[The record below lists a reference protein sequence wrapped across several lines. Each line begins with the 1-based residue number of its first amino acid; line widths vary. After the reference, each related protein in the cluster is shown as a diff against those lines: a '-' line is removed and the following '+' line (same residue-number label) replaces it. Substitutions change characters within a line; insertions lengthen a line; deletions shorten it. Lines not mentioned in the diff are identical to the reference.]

1 MFSFSRV
8 WKTKEVRS
16 SLLFIFAM
24 LVIFRIAAHIPVPG
38 VDPSALVNYFNGNQF
53 FGLLNIF
60 SGGTLQH
67 FSIVALGLAPFITA
81 SIIFQLLA
89 MIFPKLEEMQKEEQ
103 GRQKINQWSRLLT
116 VPLAFLQGYGLV
128 LLFNQQSGGTSLFAS
143 GSADAMTTVLVMLS
157 LTAGTVFLMW
167 MGELISEKNLG
178 NGTSVL
184 IFAGIIAGLPG
195 YFSQSLAL
203 YDRSQM
209 ITAIVFVLLVL
220 VTIVAVVVMH
230 EAQRNIPVQYA
241 RQSTG
246 SRLAG
251 SVPSNLPIKLNIA
264 GVIPI
269 IFAISII
276 LFPTVIA
283 QFLMNARTAA
293 VRDAAQWVLAAFQNQ
308 VLYGVAYFALVF
320 AFTYFYT
327 SVIFHPDRVAESLQK
342 QSGFIPG
349 IRPGK
354 PTADYIGWVTNRILL
369 VGAAFLAIIAI
380 LPLVAQQVTGNTSLV
395 IGGTSV
401 LIVVNVVIE
410 TMKQMEAQMSM
421 HEYEL

>member
-1 MFSFSRV
+1 MFSFTRV
-8 WKTKEVRS
+8 WKTKEVRN

-24 LVIFRIAAHIPVPG
+24 LVIFRVAAHIPVPG
-38 VDPSALVNYFNGNQF
+38 VDPSALVNYFQGNQF

-67 FSIVALGLAPFITA
+67 FSIVALGLAPFITS
-81 SIIFQLLA
+81 SIIFQLLG
-89 MIFPKLEEMQKEEQ
+89 MIVPKLEEMQKEEQ
-103 GRQKINQWSRLLT
+103 GRQRINQWSRVLT
-116 VPLAFLQGYGLV
+116 VPLALLQGYGLV
-128 LLFNQQSGGTSLFAS
+128 LLFNQQSGAKLFTAGTADLF
-143 GSADAMTTVLVMLS
+143 TTVLVMGT
-157 LTAGTVFLMW
+157 LTAGTIFLMW

-178 NGTSVL
+178 NGTSIL
-184 IFAGIIAGLPG
+184 IFAGIIAGLPN
-195 YFSQSLAL
+195 YFGQSLAL
-203 YDRSQM
+203 YDGSQM
-209 ITAIVFVLLVL
+209 ITAIIFAILVV
-220 VTIVAVVVMH
+220 VTLGAVVVMH

-241 RQSTG
+241 RQTRG
-246 SRLAG
+246 TRLSG

-276 LFPTVIA
+276 LFPRVIA
-283 QFLMNARTAA
+283 QFFLNARTEAL
-293 VRDAAQWVLAAFQNQ
+293 RTAAQWVLQVFQNQ
-308 VLYGVAYFALVF
+308 LVYGIIYFGLVF

-327 SVIFHPDRVAESLQK
+327 SVIFHPDRVAENLQK

-354 PTADYIGWVTNRILL
+354 PTAEYIAWVTNRVLL
-369 VGAAFLAIIAI
+369 VGAVFLSMIAI
-380 LPLVAQQVTGNTSLV
+380 LPLVAQQVTGNASLV

-421 HEYEL
+421 HEYDM

>member
-1 MFSFSRV
+1 MFSFTRV
-8 WKTKEVRS
+8 WKTKEVRNS
-16 SLLFIFAM
+16 VLFILVM

-38 VDPSALVNYFNGNQF
+38 VDPNALLNYFNGNQF

-67 FSIVALGLAPFITA
+67 FSIVALGLAPFITS
-81 SIIFQLLA
+81 SIIFQLLG

-103 GRQKINQWSRLLT
+103 GRQKINQWSRLLA
-116 VPLAFLQGYGLV
+116 VPLSLLQGYGLV
-128 LLFNQQSGGTSLFAS
+128 LLFSQQSESSLFVGGTANVF
-143 GSADAMTTVLVMLS
+143 MTVLVMFA
-157 LTAGTVFLMW
+157 LTAGTIFLMW

-178 NGTSVL
+178 NGTSIL
-184 IFAGIIAGLPG
+184 IFAGIVAGLPG

-203 YDRSQM
+203 YDRSQL
-209 ITAIVFVLLVL
+209 ITAIVFTALVIL
-220 VTIVAVVVMH
+220 TIVAVVVMH
-230 EAQRNIPVQYA
+230 EAQRNVPVQYA
-241 RQSTG
+241 RQAQG

-251 SVPSNLPIKLNIA
+251 SVPSNLPIKLNMA

-276 LFPTVIA
+276 LFPSVVA
-283 QFLMNARTAA
+283 QFLLGARTAA

-308 VLYGVAYFALVF
+308 MFYGIVYFALVF

-327 SVIFHPDRVAESLQK
+327 SVIFHPDRVAENLQK

-354 PTADYIGWVTNRILL
+354 PTAEYIGWVTNRILF
-369 VGAAFLAIIAI
+369 VGALFLSMIAI
-380 LPLVAQQVTGNTSLV
+380 LPLVAQQVTGNASLV

-410 TMKQMEAQMSM
+410 TMKQVEAQMSM
-421 HEYEL
+421 HEYEM

>member
-1 MFSFSRV
+1 MFSFTRV
-8 WKTKEVRS
+8 WKTKEVRN

-24 LVIFRIAAHIPVPG
+24 LVIFRVAAHIPVPG
-38 VDPSALVNYFNGNQF
+38 VDPSALVNYFQGNQF

-67 FSIVALGLAPFITA
+67 FSIVALGLAPFITS
-81 SIIFQLLA
+81 SIIFQLLG
-89 MIFPKLEEMQKEEQ
+89 MIIPKLEEMQKEEQ
-103 GRQKINQWSRLLT
+103 GRQRINQWSRVLT
-116 VPLAFLQGYGLV
+116 VPLALLQGYGLV
-128 LLFNQQSGGTSLFAS
+128 LLFNQQSGAKLFTAGTADLF
-143 GSADAMTTVLVMLS
+143 TTVLVMGT
-157 LTAGTVFLMW
+157 LTAGTIFLMW

-178 NGTSVL
+178 NGTSIL
-184 IFAGIIAGLPG
+184 IFAGIIAGLPN
-195 YFSQSLAL
+195 YFGQSLAL
-203 YDRSQM
+203 YDGSQM
-209 ITAIVFVLLVL
+209 ITAIIFAILVV
-220 VTIVAVVVMH
+220 VTLGAVVVMH

-241 RQSTG
+241 RQTRG
-246 SRLAG
+246 TRLSGA
-251 SVPSNLPIKLNIA
+251 VPSNLPIKLNIA

-276 LFPTVIA
+276 LFPRVIA
-283 QFLMNARTAA
+283 QFFLNARTEAL
-293 VRDAAQWVLAAFQNQ
+293 RTAAQWVLQVFQNQ
-308 VLYGVAYFALVF
+308 LVYGIIYFGLVF

-327 SVIFHPDRVAESLQK
+327 SVIFHPDRVAENLQK

-354 PTADYIGWVTNRILL
+354 PTAEYIAWVTNRVLL
-369 VGAAFLAIIAI
+369 VGAVFLSMIAI
-380 LPLVAQQVTGNTSLV
+380 LPLVAQQVTGNASLV

-421 HEYEL
+421 HEYDM

>member
-1 MFSFSRV
+1 MFSFTRV
-8 WKTKEVRS
+8 WKTKEVRN

-24 LVIFRIAAHIPVPG
+24 LVIFRVAAHIPVPG
-38 VDPSALVNYFNGNQF
+38 VDPSALVNYFQGNQF

-67 FSIVALGLAPFITA
+67 FSIVALGLAPFITS

-89 MIFPKLEEMQKEEQ
+89 MIIPKLEEMQKEEQ
-103 GRQKINQWSRLLT
+103 GRQRINQWSRVLT
-116 VPLAFLQGYGLV
+116 VPLALLQGYGLV
-128 LLFNQQSGGTSLFAS
+128 LLFNQQSGAKLFTAGTADLF
-143 GSADAMTTVLVMLS
+143 TTVLVMGS

-178 NGTSVL
+178 NGTSIR
-184 IFAGIIAGLPG
+184 IFAGIIAGLPN
-195 YFSQSLAL
+195 YFGQSLAL
-203 YDRSQM
+203 YDGTQM
-209 ITAIVFVLLVL
+209 VTAIIFVLLVV
-220 VTIVAVVVMH
+220 VTLGAVVVMH

-241 RQSTG
+241 RQTRG
-246 SRLAG
+246 TRLSG

-276 LFPTVIA
+276 LFPRVIA
-283 QFLMNARTAA
+283 QFFLNARTEALR
-293 VRDAAQWVLAAFQNQ
+293 VAAQWVLQVFQNQ
-308 VLYGVAYFALVF
+308 LVYGIIYFGLVF

-327 SVIFHPDRVAESLQK
+327 SVIFHPDRVAENLQK

-354 PTADYIGWVTNRILL
+354 PTAEYIAWVTNRVLL
-369 VGAAFLAIIAI
+369 VGAVFLSMIAI
-380 LPLVAQQVTGNTSLV
+380 LPLVAQQVTGNASLV

-421 HEYEL
+421 HEYDM

>member
-1 MFSFSRV
+1 M
-8 WKTKEVRS
+8 
-16 SLLFIFAM
+16 M
-24 LVIFRIAAHIPVPG
+24 LVIFRITAHIPVPG
-38 VDPSALVNYFNGNQF
+38 VDPNALLNYFNGNQF

-67 FSIVALGLAPFITA
+67 FSVVALGLAPFITS
-81 SIIFQLLA
+81 SIIFQLLG

-103 GRQKINQWSRLLT
+103 GRQKINQWSRLLA
-116 VPLAFLQGYGLV
+116 VPLSLLQGYGLV
-128 LLFNQQSGGTSLFAS
+128 LLFSQQSESSLFVGGTTNVF
-143 GSADAMTTVLVMLS
+143 MTVLVMLA
-157 LTAGTVFLMW
+157 LTAGTIFLMW

-178 NGTSVL
+178 NGTSIL
-184 IFAGIIAGLPG
+184 IFAGIVAGLPG

-203 YDRSQM
+203 YDRSQL
-209 ITAIVFVLLVL
+209 ITAIVFSVL
-220 VTIVAVVVMH
+220 VILTIVAVVVMH
-230 EAQRNIPVQYA
+230 EAQRNVPVQYA
-241 RQSTG
+241 RQAQG

-276 LFPTVIA
+276 LFPSVVA
-283 QFLMNARTAA
+283 QLLLGARTAA
-293 VRDAAQWVLAAFQNQ
+293 VRDAAQWVISAFQNQ
-308 VLYGVAYFALVF
+308 VFYGIVYFALVF

-327 SVIFHPDRVAESLQK
+327 SVIFHPDRVAENLQK

-354 PTADYIGWVTNRILL
+354 PTAEYIGWVTNRILF
-369 VGAAFLAIIAI
+369 VGALFLSIIAI
-380 LPLVAQQVTGNTSLV
+380 LPLVAQQVTGNASLV

-410 TMKQMEAQMSM
+410 TMKQVEAQMSM
-421 HEYEL
+421 HEYEM